1 MMTCHEN
8 PMQMSALGY
17 FGFTVVRAIWP
28 QSIDDCKKKCIH
40 DIRLDLF
47 VLSNKQFS

>member
-17 FGFTVVRAIWP
+17 FGFTVVRYGHRVLMTV
-28 QSIDDCKKKCIH
+28 KKKCIH